1 MLIHCSATPAVTS
14 GLFIFVDDEQMPMH
28 MVTFS
33 NLDPYKMT
41 IWVIALVTQISLL
54 QWGFMLKIWVVQNIT
69 DVGFFLAIFTN
80 VLTVN
85 KNSGKSEILETYFKG
100 NKIFVRAPNS
110 CKILEFS
117 SSITC
122 TPNRHHWFAIS
133 LDQSK
138 LEINEW
144 IVWNS
149 RCGTLSPRIS
159 VLNRMIMII
168 LYSCSSS

>member
-1 MLIHCSATPAVTS
+1 MHCGFQCITSTQYCFVKCIRFIISLLTWPNKRQWWILCSTCKGSMLIHCSATPAVTS

-85 KNSGKSEILETYFKG
+85 
-100 NKIFVRAPNS
+100 
-110 CKILEFS
+110 
-117 SSITC
+117 
-122 TPNRHHWFAIS
+122 
-133 LDQSK
+133 
-138 LEINEW
+138 
-144 IVWNS
+144 
-149 RCGTLSPRIS
+149 
-159 VLNRMIMII
+159 
-168 LYSCSSS
+168 